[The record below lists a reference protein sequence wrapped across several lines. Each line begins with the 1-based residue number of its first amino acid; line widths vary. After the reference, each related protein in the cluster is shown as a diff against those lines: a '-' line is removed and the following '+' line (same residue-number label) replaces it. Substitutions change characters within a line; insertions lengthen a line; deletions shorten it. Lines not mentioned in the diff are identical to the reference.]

1 MSAPLLDET
10 HDPAL
15 QSWVESANTAG
26 TDFPIQN
33 LPLGVFRRA
42 GSSEPLRAGVAIGD
56 QVLDLSMAADADA
69 IAAEVAALLRA
80 DANGGL
86 NTFMA
91 AGQPARVALRRAL
104 SLALTQGSS
113 LQAALTAAL
122 VPQVQA
128 EMALPCRIGDYTDF
142 YASIHHA
149 TKIGTLFRPDNPL
162 LPNYKWVPIGY
173 HGRASSIGVSGQQVR
188 RPLGQ
193 MKRPQDDGPHFG
205 PCQRLDYEL
214 ELAAFVSRPNAQGS
228 PVPITQAEDHL
239 FGMAL
244 FNDWSARDIQ
254 AWEYQPLGPFLSKN
268 FASTLSPWIV
278 TLEALAPFRAPWT
291 RASGDPQPL
300 PYLDS
305 PGTRDRG
312 GFDIQLEVL
321 LQTPRMREAGLAA
334 QRLTRSNFNEAY
346 WTVAQMLAHHTV
358 GGCNLQAGDL
368 LGSGTMSGPSADQ
381 GGSLQELSLGG
392 TRPLILANGETRRF
406 LEDGDSVVMR
416 GRCERAGFRSIGF
429 GDCEGRVLPS
439 IARA

>member
-1 MSAPLLDET
+1 MSAPLLDDT

-56 QVLDLSMAADADA
+56 QVLDLSMAAAANA

-228 PVPITQAEDHL
+228 PVPITQAEEHL
-239 FGMAL
+239 FGLAL

-305 PGTRDRG
+305 PGTRERG

>member
-10 HDPAL
+10 HDPAR
-15 QSWVESANTAG
+15 QSWVESANTAD

-56 QVLDLSMAADADA
+56 QVLDLSMAADANA

-80 DANGGL
+80 NANGGL

-104 SLALTQGSS
+104 SLALTHGSS
-113 LQAALTAAL
+113 IQAALTPAL

-149 TKIGTLFRPDNPL
+149 TTIGTLFRPDNPL

-239 FGMAL
+239 FGLAL

-305 PGTRDRG
+305 PDTRERG